1 MAEFRAHASS
11 RSESPDG
18 TWAHFEKLYLTERN
32 LAMTTNISRGSMGK
46 KKSATVSRQL
56 NLIDEQGCVPF
67 NLQTDAI
74 PVDADAGKYQIGEMK
89 IHLSPVPKNTAR
101 ALSLV
106 VDNLLLLQREEKQ
119 LSGLGEAGLQV
130 ISLESW
136 TCSRLSITVRK
147 TIEKGVIRATY
158 LGRENHLEISL
169 PPRKSWAECG
179 LAWLLR
185 GAACCSRE
193 VNNPTPWL
201 GKQCGCK

>member
-1 MAEFRAHASS
+1 MAEFRAHGSFLNGLLA
-11 RSESPDG
+11 G
-18 TWAHFEKLYLTERN
+18 TLAHFEKLYLTERN
-32 LAMTTNISRGSMGK
+32 QAMTTNISRGSMGK

-67 NLQTDAI
+67 NPQTDAI
-74 PVDADAGKYQIGEMK
+74 PVDAEAGKYRIGEMK
-89 IHLSPVPKNTAR
+89 IHLSPVPKNTAS
-101 ALSLV
+101 AITLV
-106 VDNLLLLQREEKQ
+106 VDNLRLLEREEKQ

-136 TCSRLSITVRK
+136 TCSRLSVTVRK
-147 TIEKGVIRATY
+147 TTEKGVIRATY
-158 LGRENHLEISL
+158 IGRENHLEISL

-185 GAACCSRE
+185 GRACCSRE

>member
-1 MAEFRAHASS
+1 MTLKKLRECRKTK
-11 RSESPDG
+11 RSVAAINRCAQG
-18 TWAHFEKLYLTERN
+18 VLF
-32 LAMTTNISRGSMGK
+32 
-46 KKSATVSRQL
+46 
-56 NLIDEQGCVPF
+56 DEQGYVPF
-67 NLQTDAI
+67 NPQTAAI

-185 GAACCSRE
+185 GRACCSRE

>member
-1 MAEFRAHASS
+1 
-11 RSESPDG
+11 
-18 TWAHFEKLYLTERN
+18 
-32 LAMTTNISRGSMGK
+32 MTTNISRGSMGK
-46 KKSATVSRQL
+46 KKSATVSRQF

-74 PVDADAGKYQIGEMK
+74 PVDADAGKYRIGEME

-101 ALSLV
+101 ALTLV
-106 VDNLLLLQREEKQ
+106 MDNLVLISKSRDQWGPLCDDDE
-119 LSGLGEAGLQV
+119 QV
-130 ISLESW
+130 ISLDSW
-136 TCSRLSITVRK
+136 TCSKCSVTFGSSK
-147 TIEKGVIRATY
+147 ESGVVRATY
-158 LGRENHLEISL
+158 LRSDDHLEISL
-169 PPRKSWAECG
+169 PCRKSWPENG